1 MIIATVT
8 FLMLHFGG
16 GGALSFDVYAD
27 GAKDVL
33 QDKHQIEA
41 IASVT
46 KTADKQLKSWAK
58 EVKKISK
65 QLVEMNKKYDLTH
78 EELNTLFTQADKQL
92 AEHQEKVINL
102 RFQAKNL
109 VSQEEWEAIYASVE
123 QNQ

>member
-16 GGALSFDVYAD
+16 GGALSFDVYAA

-41 IASVT
+41 IGAIT
-46 KTADKQLKSWAK
+46 KTADKELKTWAK
-58 EVKKISK
+58 EVKKISE
-65 QLVEMNKKYDLTH
+65 QVVEMNNKYDLTQ
-78 EELNTLFTQADKQL
+78 EELNTLFAQADKQL
-92 AEHQEKVINL
+92 AEYQEKLINL

-123 QNQ
+123 KDL

>member
-123 QNQ
+123 KDL

>member
-16 GGALSFDVYAD
+16 GGALSFDVYAA

-33 QDKHQIEA
+33 QNKHQIEA

-78 EELNTLFTQADKQL
+78 EEINTLFTQADKQL
-92 AEHQEKVINL
+92 AGHQEKLINL

-109 VSQEEWEAIYASVE
+109 LSQEEWEAIHASVE

>member
-33 QDKHQIEA
+33 QNKHQIET
-41 IASVT
+41 IQSIT
-46 KTADKQLKSWAK
+46 KTADKELKAWAK
-58 EVKKISK
+58 EVKKISE
-65 QLVEMNKKYDLTH
+65 QVVEMNKKYDLTH

-102 RFQAKNL
+102 RFQAKSL

-123 QNQ
+123 KNQ

>member
-16 GGALSFDVYAD
+16 GGALSFDVYAA

-46 KTADKQLKSWAK
+46 KTADKQLKAWAK

-65 QLVEMNKKYDLTH
+65 QAVEMNNKYDLTQ
-78 EELNTLFTQADKQL
+78 EELNTLFAQADKQL

-123 QNQ
+123 KDL

>member
-16 GGALSFDVYAD
+16 GGALTFDVYAA

>member
-16 GGALSFDVYAD
+16 GGALSFDVYAA

-102 RFQAKNL
+102 RFQAKSL

-123 QNQ
+123 KNQ